1 MFSGKHAL
9 WAVVFGCVLFLC
21 GGLALAGPVDIN
33 TADAATLAR
42 ELTGIGLKRAQSIV
56 DYRQKHG
63 PFRSVDELRLVKGIG
78 PVAIDKNRDS
88 LRIGAKGP
96 AGPAGAP
103 APRAAPGSS
112 PVPGKRQS
120 L

>member
-9 WAVVFGCVLFLC
+9 WAVVVGCILFLC
-21 GGLALAGPVDIN
+21 GSLALAGPVDIN

-63 PFRSVDELRLVKGIG
+63 PFRTVDELRLVKGIG
-78 PVAIDKNRDS
+78 PAAIDKNRES
-88 LRIGAKGP
+88 LRVGAK
-96 AGPAGAP
+96 AP
-103 APRAAPGSS
+103 AAAAPLPKRNAGSS